1 MASICNGV
9 NTTYCTSFREN
20 GKWGIE
26 VGGRLREASVASSLR
41 GHSSVRQEGGP
52 TQGRLNLTNHHY
64 QGSITDRQISAMGCL
79 PQYRGRRASV
89 RLQTVGAMATGG
101 RCCVGGFH
109 QRSAHGGDL

>member
-9 NTTYCTSFREN
+9 NTPYCTSFREN

-64 QGSITDRQISAMGCL
+64 QGSIPIDRFLQWGVYPSTAAGGL
-79 PQYRGRRASV
+79 QFGYRQSV
-89 RLQTVGAMATGG
+89 RWQPAYAA
-101 RCCVGGFH
+101 
-109 QRSAHGGDL
+109 S